1 MLIEKEYLISL
12 TSVLFCLYKNDS
24 LKPRANNYYFC
35 LLEVYHCVC
44 YDLFGNVQWEFAHDK
59 MKGPNGITC
68 GENGELY
75 VLCFKSNNLFMLD
88 TEGKHGEEVLNKL
101 VTPINVYYDKHTQRL
116 IIITVIYIS
125 FWCCCTS
132 KKKHSDI

>member
-1 MLIEKEYLISL
+1 MAKSIRAKGQTMI
-12 TSVLFCLYKNDS
+12 YKT
-24 LKPRANNYYFC
+24 YT
-35 LLEVYHCVC
+35 

-88 TEGKHGEEVLNKL
+88 TEGKHGEDIFLSTIPSKL
-101 VTPINVYYDKHTQRL
+101 TM
-116 IIITVIYIS
+116 
-125 FWCCCTS
+125 
-132 KKKHSDI
+132 